1 MICHMRERASLTTG
15 PDTSV
20 RRLSHD
26 PTKPLEDRPW
36 SRRAVLLPGAMALA
50 ICVLWTVAESTR
62 VGVPAP
68 FEDAAMLFRYA
79 ENMADGWGIAWN
91 RGQAPGAT
99 DGATDLGF
107 VLVLAALRLVGVPTV
122 IGALLVNLA
131 AVFGIGAL
139 FGVLNAA
146 LWRRPTWLPV
156 ALAVIVA
163 GGPANRYVL
172 SGFLPPAMAFILLS
186 AFTLAALAARRP
198 IDRHTLALFASAGTA
213 AALAGWWRPEGF
225 AFGPL
230 VVLFGIL
237 LTSPRDSV
245 GPLRYAT
252 VWTSLL
258 VPFASVAAGWAIL
271 RITYFGNLIPTSGV
285 MKSGSLHAENA
296 VFSIQFY
303 ASLLLPLI
311 AILVVLKSGRH
322 TSRSWWITSAVL
334 IAPLMWVNAAL
345 PQDFWG
351 RIRMPFA
358 PTVSVIATVA
368 ILVPLV
374 VGLAIVGVRRGDRS
388 WLFPIA
394 LLTCSLAWIG
404 LATTLNWWGRMQWP
418 LVPVLAV
425 IAVHFAV
432 GAQASEQPDDTEQH
446 DQPDTRRS
454 AGVVL
459 ALLTCVGIMPFHLP
473 IGNYFESPF
482 QTNVASALETVDTA
496 GVRIATTE
504 AGLIPLAVTGAAF
517 DTYGHNNR
525 SIART
530 RGQSMSAELAD
541 FEPNVLAVHGLPPE
555 YLPVDGC
562 SAEQRAEQTKF
573 SDRWSQMV
581 ADIYAYADRNGLVLT
596 RMSQTSPCETW
607 SLWLSSSV
615 DAPVRR
621 AVETLEMPGA
631 AVAVDGHHPGG

>member
-1 MICHMRERASLTTG
+1 ML
-15 PDTSV
+15 V
-20 RRLSHD
+20 
-26 PTKPLEDRPW
+26 
-36 SRRAVLLPGAMALA
+36 PGAVALA
-50 ICVLWTVAESTR
+50 ICVLWTVVESTR
-62 VGVPAP
+62 IGVPAP

-79 ENMADGWGIAWN
+79 ESMADGWGITWN
-91 RGQAPGAT
+91 HGQPPGAT

-107 VLVLAALRLVGVPTV
+107 VLVLAALNFVGVPIV
-122 IGALLVNLA
+122 IGALLVNLTA
-131 AVFGIGAL
+131 IFGIGVL
-139 FGVLNAA
+139 FGVLNAT
-146 LWRRPTWLPV
+146 LWHRPTWLPV

-172 SGFLPPAMAFILLS
+172 SGFSPPAMAFILLS

-198 IDRHTLALFASAGTA
+198 LDRHALALFASAATA

-237 LTSPRDSV
+237 LTSRRGSV
-245 GPLRYAT
+245 GPLRYAS

-258 VPFASVAAGWAIL
+258 VPVAGVTAGWAIL

-303 ASLLLPLI
+303 TSLLLPLI

-334 IAPLMWVNAAL
+334 IAPLLWVNAAL
-345 PQDFWG
+345 PQDFWD
-351 RIRMPFA
+351 RIRVPVA
-358 PTVSVIATVA
+358 PTVSVIATVV

-374 VGLAIVGVRRGDRS
+374 VWLAIVGVRRGDGS

-394 LLTCSLAWIG
+394 LFTCSLAWIG

-425 IAVHFAV
+425 IAVHFTV
-432 GAQASEQPDDTEQH
+432 GAHAATSERPDAPEE
-446 DQPDTRRS
+446 PDHAGTRRS
-454 AGVVL
+454 AGTVL

-504 AGLIPLAVTGAAF
+504 AGLIPLAVTGTAL

-530 RGQSMSAELAD
+530 RGQSTPAELAD
-541 FEPNVLAVHGLPPE
+541 FEPNVLAVHGLPPQH
-555 YLPVDGC
+555 LPVDGC

-615 DAPVRR
+615 DPPVRR
-621 AVETLEMPGA
+621 AVETLEMPGT
-631 AVAVDGHHPGG
+631 AVTVGSPHQGG